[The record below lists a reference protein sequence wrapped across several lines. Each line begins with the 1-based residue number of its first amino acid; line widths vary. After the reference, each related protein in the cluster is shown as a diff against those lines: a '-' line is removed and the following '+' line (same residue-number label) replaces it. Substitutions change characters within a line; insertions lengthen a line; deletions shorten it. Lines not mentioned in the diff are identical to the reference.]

1 MTDDNRPRSKNY
13 RKPPVEHQFKKG
25 KSGNP
30 NGRPKKKAV
39 QPGLGVL
46 GGGVADRLGAMTM
59 EEATR
64 LVTVREGDQ
73 VSEIPALQAL
83 LRTMFRA
90 SAQGDTK
97 AGRQLLDLISRTE
110 TARSGTAIEILQF
123 AFQYKERYTPIF
135 DINERLGKD
144 PPDIYPHPDDI
155 IINDATGEVTIDGPD
170 SKEKAGAQK
179 AVRQHAFETM
189 GRYFDVREALE
200 KDPANRELRQ
210 EFNELKKYQD
220 FLREDSERVLR
231 RKAMFRARRALAK
244 PPAPKEDDTADEV

>member
-1 MTDDNRPRSKNY
+1 MTEDNRPRSKNY

-30 NGRPKKKAV
+30 NGRPKKKAA
-39 QPGLGVL
+39 QPGLGAL
-46 GGGVADRLGAMTM
+46 GGGIADRLGAMTM

-110 TARSGTAIEILQF
+110 TARTGTAIEILQF
-123 AFQYKERYTPIF
+123 AVQYKERYTPDF
-135 DINERLGKD
+135 DMHERLGKD

-155 IINDATGEVTIDGPD
+155 IINNATGEVTIDGPD
-170 SKEKAGAQK
+170 SKEQAGAQK

-189 GRYFDVREALE
+189 GRYFDVRAALE
-200 KDPANRELRQ
+200 KDPANRELRR

-231 RKAMFRARRALAK
+231 RKAMREARRTFERQSQNLIKKSDA
-244 PPAPKEDDTADEV
+244 AD

>member
-1 MTDDNRPRSKNY
+1 MTEDNRPRSKNY

-39 QPGLGVL
+39 QPGLGAL
-46 GGGVADRLGAMTM
+46 GGGIADRLGAMTM

-110 TARSGTAIEILQF
+110 TARTGTAIEILQF
-123 AFQYKERYTPIF
+123 AVQYKERYTPIF
-135 DINERLGKD
+135 DMHERMGRD
-144 PPDIYPHPDDI
+144 PPISIPI
-155 IINDATGEVTIDGPD
+155 RTTWL
-170 SKEKAGAQK
+170 S
-179 AVRQHAFETM
+179 T
-189 GRYFDVREALE
+189 
-200 KDPANRELRQ
+200 
-210 EFNELKKYQD
+210 
-220 FLREDSERVLR
+220 VLR
-231 RKAMFRARRALAK
+231 AK
-244 PPAPKEDDTADEV
+244 

>member
-1 MTDDNRPRSKNY
+1 MTEDNRPRSKNY

-39 QPGLGVL
+39 QPGLGAL
-46 GGGVADRLGAMTM
+46 GGGIADRLGAMTM

-110 TARSGTAIEILQF
+110 TARTGTAIEVLQF
-123 AFQYKERYTPIF
+123 AVQYKERYTPIF
-135 DINERLGKD
+135 DMHERLGED
-144 PPDIYPHPDDI
+144 PPAIYPHPDDI
-155 IINDATGEVTIDGPD
+155 IINNATGEVTIDGPD
-170 SKEKAGAQK
+170 SKELAGAQK
-179 AVRQHAFETM
+179 AVRQNAIETM
-189 GRYFDVREALE
+189 GRYLEVRAALA
-200 KDPANRELRQ
+200 KDPANRELRR
-210 EFNELKKYQD
+210 EFNELKKYRD
-220 FLREDSERVLR
+220 LLEEDHKRVLR
-231 RKAMFRARRALAK
+231 RKAMFKFRRALAK
-244 PPAPKEDDTADEV
+244 DDTADEV